1 MGRWEPEARE
11 RLMFAALD
19 LFSEQGYENT
29 GVAQIAER
37 AGLTKSTF
45 FRHFK
50 DKREVLFAGQDE
62 LVELILAGIAG
73 TPESAGALAA
83 IEGAL
88 VAIAVTFTET
98 RRANGPRRLAV
109 IAANDELRER
119 DAMKMAGFSRVMQD
133 GLVRRGVSELDAAVA
148 AELGVVALRVAYD
161 RWLRAGGDFAEAA
174 RRALGEVSAA
184 AAALVVTPVSSS
196 GVAARRCSR

>member
-1 MGRWEPEARE
+1 MGRWEPDARD
-11 RLMFAALD
+11 RLMLAALD
-19 LFSEQGYENT
+19 LFGEQGYENT

-50 DKREVLFAGQDE
+50 DKREVLFSGQDE
-62 LVELILAGIAG
+62 LVELIGAGIAG
-73 TPESAGALAA
+73 APESAGALAA
-83 IEGAL
+83 VEGAL
-88 VAIAVTFTET
+88 VAMAVTFTDE

-119 DAMKMAGFSRVMQD
+119 DAMKMAGFSSVMKD
-133 GLVRRGVSELDAAVA
+133 GLRQRGVPELDAAVA

-161 RWLRAGGDFAEAA
+161 RWLEAGGDFAEVA
-174 RRALGEVSAA
+174 RRALNDVREAVSGLEGAE
-184 AAALVVTPVSSS
+184 
-196 GVAARRCSR
+196 

>member
-1 MGRWEPEARE
+1 MGRWEPDARE
-11 RLMFAALD
+11 RLMLAALD
-19 LFSEQGYENT
+19 LFGEQGYENT

-50 DKREVLFAGQDE
+50 DKREVLFSGQDE
-62 LVELILAGIAG
+62 LVELIVAGIAG
-73 TPESAGALAA
+73 APESAGALAA
-83 IEGAL
+83 VEGAL
-88 VAIAVTFTET
+88 VAMAVTFTDG

-119 DAMKMAGFSRVMQD
+119 DAMKMAGFSSVMKD
-133 GLVRRGVSELDAAVA
+133 GLRQRGVPELDAAVA

-161 RWLRAGGDFAEAA
+161 RWLEAGGDFAEVA
-174 RRALGEVSAA
+174 RRALEEVRAA
-184 AAALVVTPVSSS
+184 AAALE
-196 GVAARRCSR
+196 GAE